1 MVRRLTGAETR
12 SSRDPYLLVLLAVS
26 AGLGLFQ
33 LTWGLPNG
41 NYSWA
46 ADALGPLTVFSI
58 VRRSITPFNSGW
70 FYFKYPLGYPFTLL
84 LSFVPYLGLLLVSG
98 RFRHPVPTYPYGF
111 ANPEAAL
118 YTMTLIGRALSV
130 ATVVAIVAL
139 TYGIGRR
146 LLGRPAG
153 ILGAW
158 FVATAYPIVYYA
170 HTTNLDAAYLFWLTL
185 ALWATVVATQ
195 SERRWPYVTLGGAA
209 AMAMA
214 TKEQGFAWLLVLPVI
229 LVVYAWP
236 ALPAQ
241 LGPLRRWWAVL
252 WNPRTRAGLG
262 AVLVTMAIANN
273 AVINPRGLLNR
284 FLNLTGHQLPGV
296 TARLTPLK
304 FSLFKGGAKEW
315 QYVAQLGDVMESTFG
330 LPLLLMALAGAIYLG
345 WQRPRAAFCLLLPAA
360 AYYFVSLRTHD
371 LITLRY
377 TLPLTVIG
385 SLCAGALAAA
395 VFVATPRLAGVVI
408 VGLCT
413 LTLVRAVDLD
423 LLLWNDSR
431 YGAEA
436 WLQEHAP
443 VSGVVETY
451 QKPVYLPRFVG
462 LQHHFVPL
470 EGRSIEGVNERR
482 PDVIVI
488 SSAGKKG
495 ITHRWNPDWRQG
507 HTLLVQIPA
516 AQEFLDALEHERLPY
531 RRMAR
536 FQQQPRLLRMRIT
549 SLCPEISIFRRVAE

>member
-1 MVRRLTGAETR
+1 MR
-12 SSRDPYLLVLLAVS
+12 SSRDPYLLVILAIS

-46 ADALGPLTVFSI
+46 ADALGPLTVLSI
-58 VRRSITPFNSGW
+58 ARRSFTSFNSGW
-70 FYFKYPLGYPFTLL
+70 FYFKYPIGYPFTLL
-84 LSFVPYLGLLLVSG
+84 VSFLPYLGLLLVSG
-98 RFRHPVPTYPYGF
+98 RFRHPVATYPYGF
-111 ANPEAAL
+111 AHPEVAL

-139 TYGIGRR
+139 TYGIGKR
-146 LLGRPAG
+146 LLGRSAG

-185 ALWATVVATQ
+185 ALWATVVGTE
-195 SERRWPYVTLGGAA
+195 SERRWPYVVLGCAA

-229 LVVYAWP
+229 LGVYAWRV
-236 ALPAQ
+236 LPTQ
-241 LGPLRRWWAVL
+241 VPVWRRCWAVL

-262 AVLVTMAIANN
+262 AALLTVVIANN
-273 AVINPRGLLNR
+273 VVINPRGFLNR
-284 FLNLTGHQLPGV
+284 FMNLTGHQLPGV

-304 FSLFKGGAKEW
+304 FSFFKGGAKEW
-315 QYVAQLGDVMESTFG
+315 QYVSQLGDVMESTFG
-330 LPLLLMALAGAIYLG
+330 WPLLLVVLAGVVYLG

-385 SLCAGALAAA
+385 SLCAAAVVAAA
-395 VFVATPRLAGVVI
+395 FAATPRLAGVVI
-408 VGLCT
+408 VGLCA
-413 LTLVRAVDLD
+413 LTLARAIELD
-423 LLLWNDSR
+423 LLLRDDSR
-431 YGAEA
+431 YAAES
-436 WLQEHAP
+436 WLRQHAP
-443 VSGVVETY
+443 AGSVVETY
-451 QKPVYLPRFVG
+451 QKPVYLPRFAG
-462 LQHHFVPL
+462 YQEHFIAL
-470 EGRSIEGVNERR
+470 EGRSTDGVSQRR

-507 HTLLVQIPA
+507 HTLLVQAPP
-516 AQEFLDALEHERLPY
+516 AQELLDALEHERLPY
-531 RRMAR
+531 RRLAH
-536 FQQQPRLLRMRIT
+536 FQQQPRLLRLRIT
-549 SLCPEISIFRRVAE
+549 SLCPEISIFQRVSE